1 MAGVDPRVLL
11 GLAPQIPLDPQIF
24 KDLRF
29 TKSGIFLR
37 IASSR
42 PSKRA
47 SFFVQGNL
55 NFNQKAYLVA
65 VGIYEYHARFSAMT
79 GAWSVVIHCPWWYYL
94 RKQTACLG
102 REVNRFWNRPISFF
116 FMEKI
121 WMRIMTKQESIS
133 QSLPLRKGRV
143 SMCLIRSVQAMTN
156 VSRSMTVLPCFRSL
170 RWQDLP
176 LKWLRKLKRIH
187 SHLAHSSDCASIIG
201 YGNRDS

>member
-79 GAWSVVIHCPWWYYL
+79 GA
-94 RKQTACLG
+94 
-102 REVNRFWNRPISFF
+102 
-116 FMEKI
+116 
-121 WMRIMTKQESIS
+121 
-133 QSLPLRKGRV
+133 
-143 SMCLIRSVQAMTN
+143 
-156 VSRSMTVLPCFRSL
+156 
-170 RWQDLP
+170 
-176 LKWLRKLKRIH
+176 
-187 SHLAHSSDCASIIG
+187 
-201 YGNRDS
+201 

>member
-1 MAGVDPRVLL
+1 MKSLSEPSSRRFCSRLVEYWPDPPAMNLSRRVR
-11 GLAPQIPLDPQIF
+11 QILPSLISTRLCWNCRIFLCLRVKSKSKPVVFRPELKNWQAAVRDGWCWSPSPIRSCSATLDPQIF

-47 SFFVQGNL
+47 SFFLPHTYL

-94 RKQTACLG
+94 RKQTARLG
-102 REVNRFWNRPISFF
+102 REVNIFWNRPI
-116 FMEKI
+116 
-121 WMRIMTKQESIS
+121 
-133 QSLPLRKGRV
+133 
-143 SMCLIRSVQAMTN
+143 
-156 VSRSMTVLPCFRSL
+156 
-170 RWQDLP
+170 
-176 LKWLRKLKRIH
+176 
-187 SHLAHSSDCASIIG
+187 
-201 YGNRDS
+201 